1 MWTIE
6 ATETLKR
13 HLIHAFSGKLVTAFN
28 SDLQL
33 PALSWGLCRC
43 SWFQSWCLWFGCNAS
58 NTDSHSP
65 AFSTWQSGSCLH
77 TLPLY
82 SNHTALSG
90 DRQKKRGESDRVDSQ
105 TQQLGQQT
113 HNQLQKSTKKAFRD
127 LWKFFLNSSSHNKN
141 WSLIFYLVYFHSMIT

>member
-1 MWTIE
+1 M
-6 ATETLKR
+6 

-28 SDLQL
+28 LDLQL

-65 AFSTWQSGSCLH
+65 AFSTWRSGSCLH

-90 DRQKKRGESDRVDSQ
+90 DRQKRGESDSQ
-105 TQQLGQQT
+105 TQQQQGQQT
-113 HNQLQKSTKKAFRD
+113 HNQLQKSTKKAFSNLRI
-127 LWKFFLNSSSHNKN
+127 FFKLLFPQQN
-141 WSLIFYLVYFHSMIT
+141 

>member
-1 MWTIE
+1 MWTTE
-6 ATETLKR
+6 ATETLKM

-28 SDLQL
+28 LDLQL

-65 AFSTWQSGSCLH
+65 AFSTWRSGSCLH

-90 DRQKKRGESDRVDSQ
+90 DRQKRGESDSQ
-105 TQQLGQQT
+105 TQQQQGRQT
-113 HNQLQKSTKKAFRD
+113 HNQLQKSTKKAFSNLRI
-127 LWKFFLNSSSHNKN
+127 FFKLLFPQQK
-141 WSLIFYLVYFHSMIT
+141 WIFNIFNLVYFHSMIT